1 MYETSLYLSIL
12 FHSDKQTTSIP
23 SHFLPQL
30 YLAQPEAQ
38 TPSHSHQAL
47 PATLLS
53 LLHYLLQ
60 GYPSQSRYYEQLH
73 SLPRAFLP
81 RDSDAYHWLAQLT
94 RCLRTRNY
102 AQLQDLTD
110 RSAFARFL
118 SALDSVGG
126 GQKDKAGRPV
136 DLALEAMCV
145 LVDGVRA
152 KARATA
158 WLVIRSAY
166 RELHCVSPPADVPV
180 AHASTSEWL
189 ARSLALRP
197 LGCPGIEATKAV
209 DVWLEQKCTD
219 GEVRRKEGTEARW
232 IVCKVPVKA

>member
-1 MYETSLYLSIL
+1 M
-12 FHSDKQTTSIP
+12 KG
-23 SHFLPQL
+23 
-30 YLAQPEAQ
+30 AV
-38 TPSHSHQAL
+38 
-47 PATLLS
+47 
-53 LLHYLLQ
+53 
-60 GYPSQSRYYEQLH
+60 R
-73 SLPRAFLP
+73 R
-81 RDSDAYHWLAQLT
+81 
-94 RCLRTRNY
+94 
-102 AQLQDLTD
+102 
-110 RSAFARFL
+110 
-118 SALDSVGG
+118 
-126 GQKDKAGRPV
+126 KDEAGRPD

-166 RELHCVSPPADVPV
+166 RELHCVSSPADVPV

-209 DVWLEQKCTD
+209 DVWLEQKCTE
-219 GEVRRKEGTEARW
+219 GEVRRKEGAEARW